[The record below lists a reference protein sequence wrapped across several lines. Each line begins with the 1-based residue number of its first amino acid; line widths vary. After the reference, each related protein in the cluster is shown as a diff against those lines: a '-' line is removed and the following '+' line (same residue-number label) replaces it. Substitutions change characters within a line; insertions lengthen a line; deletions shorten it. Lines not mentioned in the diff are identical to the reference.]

1 MDSLKK
7 ERIELALKASNE
19 GLWLWDVGSHEV
31 LYSERSL
38 RFLGYPEGAE
48 VKLFQEMENYFH
60 TDDVPHVK
68 SSIQEVI
75 EDPQNNSYLAVEARV
90 KRGNGSY
97 LWLRIRASVVY
108 ADDGQL
114 QFLAGSMIDISRRKE
129 VERKLDDERFL
140 LQQLI
145 ENIPNNLYFKDRD
158 SRFVMV
164 NQATA
169 DKMGVGDV
177 ENLIGKTDHDFFNA
191 SHADFSR
198 HEELEAMENIVER
211 KAKLVREL
219 WNGNDDSWGLSYKVP
234 WLDSNGNVLGIFGVT
249 SDVTEMVQVQ
259 QRFTR
264 AAGELKD
271 INDNFH
277 EELELAKQVQQ
288 AALDPSPASFP
299 RGVSKV
305 DMRAQF
311 TTFYKPDSEMAGDFY
326 EVFAITPEKAGVLIC
341 DVMGHGVKAA
351 LAVAMIR
358 GLIDKEKSIA
368 LEPKEFLRVL
378 NENLVGIFGSAG
390 IQMFATACYMVLDL
404 ESEELVLASAGHP
417 MPLQVRDN
425 NALTLFEPSA
435 PSRGPALGMIAGAEY
450 KSSRCS
456 LEGMKQ
462 FILYT
467 DGIYEVEDTEG
478 NELGVVGLISRM
490 NHQGGDVGACT
501 VDNITHVA
509 HEYSGSQDFGDD
521 VCILAVDLKKA

>member
-1 MDSLKK
+1 MDPLKQ

-19 GLWLWDVGSHEV
+19 GLWLWNVCTQEV
-31 LYSERSL
+31 LFSERSL
-38 RFLGYPEGAE
+38 RFLGYPET
-48 VKLFQEMENYFH
+48 VKVNIFEDLETYFH
-60 TDDVPHVK
+60 ADDVPSVN
-68 SSIQEVI
+68 SAIQEVLK
-75 EDPQNNSYLAVEARV
+75 DPQSNSYLAIEARV
-90 KRGNGSY
+90 RRGNGSY
-97 LWLRIRASVVY
+97 LWLRIRASVVF
-108 ADDGQL
+108 DDDDEV

-140 LQQLI
+140 LEQLI

-177 ENLIGKTDHDFFNA
+177 ENLLGKTDHDFFNA

-198 HEELEAMENIVER
+198 GEEVEAMENLVER

-219 WNGNDDSWGLSYKVP
+219 WNGDDDSWGLSYKVP
-234 WLDSNGNVLGIFGVT
+234 WLDANGSVLGIFGVT

-305 DMRAQF
+305 GMRAQF

-378 NENLVGIFGSAG
+378 NEHLVRIFGNAG

-417 MPLQVRDN
+417 MPLLVRDTKEL
-425 NALTLFEPSA
+425 ALFEPTE
-435 PSRGPALGMIAGAEY
+435 PSRGPALGMIAGAQY

-456 LEGMKQ
+456 LQGMRQ
-462 FILYT
+462 LVLYT
-467 DGIYEVEDTEG
+467 DGIYEVEDADG
-478 NELGVVGLISRM
+478 NELGVEGLIATM
-490 NHQGGDVGACT
+490 NHKGGDVGACT
-501 VDNITHVA
+501 VDNITQVA

-521 VCILAVDLKKA
+521 VCILAVDIKAT